1 MSFTKKFYFWVR
13 NQRIRSCQVFL
24 FDNQIVYKLSK
35 DGFLIWALR
44 TEIAAVIV
52 EDGIEIIH
60 ATINYSSLEEKK
72 NDETSTIRRKTF
84 HFISKLIGSKV
95 MRLPDD
101 PPCATSSRLT
111 IINEEKDEHRIRVKS
126 LSMSEVS
133 LIDWRKSV
141 KIKKEEEEEKKTKTK
156 KSKNKNK

>member
-72 NDETSTIRRKTF
+72 K
-84 HFISKLIGSKV
+84 
-95 MRLPDD
+95 
-101 PPCATSSRLT
+101 
-111 IINEEKDEHRIRVKS
+111 
-126 LSMSEVS
+126 
-133 LIDWRKSV
+133 WRNV
-141 KIKKEEEEEKKTKTK
+141 
-156 KSKNKNK
+156 NY